1 MDSKRDPMPPS
12 KPPRQGL
19 PPQIILLVV
28 FLACVVSNLVL
39 WQTGLFKSLGPN
51 ITTIMIASD
60 ALVFGVV
67 AVVLIKRS
75 NDRSQR

>member
-1 MDSKRDPMPPS
+1 MDSKRNPMPPS
-12 KPPRQGL
+12 QPPRQGL

-28 FLACVVSNLVL
+28 FLVCVMGNLAL
-39 WQTGLFKSLGPN
+39 WLAGLFKSLGPN

-60 ALVFGVV
+60 ALVFGIV
-67 AVVLIKRS
+67 AVVLMKRS